1 MWTDLGGLVSRLEI
15 LRRDI
20 AISDGRGLEIGPLN
34 APVVTHDMGSVFY
47 ADHASTDELRTK
59 YAPNPK
65 IPVQDIVPVD
75 FVWGEQTLPEA
86 VGDEAPFDY
95 VVASHVLEHVP
106 DLIGWLSEIRS
117 ILRPGGR
124 LSLALPDRR
133 YTFDVRRRDSDISE
147 LVEAYLLRLR
157 RPAPRATFDHFYRH
171 VDVDTGAI
179 WDGQPGHDAPPPNSA
194 RAMELTIRS
203 VSDGMYVD
211 THCWV
216 FSDRV
221 FVELMHT
228 AMSLGLVDL
237 RFVSFTP
244 TRPGDFEFFVTLE
257 RPASDESAE
266 ESLQKN
272 LASVPFIPPP
282 AWTAD
287 APPITGNGAH
297 SSSADRHARPML
309 VSDREQRL
317 LELKRSTLLRA
328 RSTVARLRR
337 R

>member
-1 MWTDLGGLVSRLEI
+1 MNRLEI

-20 AISDGRGLEIGPLN
+20 AIADGRGLEIGPLN
-34 APVVTHDMGSVFY
+34 APVVTQDMGSVFY
-47 ADHASTDELRTK
+47 ADHASTDELRIK

-65 IPVQDIVPVD
+65 IPEQDILPVD

-86 VGDEAPFDY
+86 VGDQAPFDY

-106 DLIGWLSEIRS
+106 DLLGWLSEIRS

-147 LVEAYLLRLR
+147 VVEAYLLGLR

-171 VDVDTGAI
+171 VDVDAGAL
-179 WDGQPGHDAPPPNSA
+179 WNGEVGHDDPPPNSA
-194 RAMELTIRS
+194 RAMELTRRS
-203 VSDGMYVD
+203 VNEGMYVD

-216 FSDRV
+216 FSDRT
-221 FVELMHT
+221 FAELMHT
-228 AMSLGLVDL
+228 LMSLGLVDL

-244 TRPGDFEFFVTLE
+244 TRPNEFEFFATLE
-257 RPASDESAE
+257 RPPSGESAE

-272 LASVPFIPPP
+272 LASVPVVPIP
-282 AWTAD
+282 ARTGD
-287 APPITGNGAH
+287 APLATSTGAADSNAH
-297 SSSADRHARPML
+297 PML

-317 LELKRSTLLRA
+317 LELKRATLLRA
-328 RSTVARLRR
+328 RSTVSRLRR

>member
-1 MWTDLGGLVSRLEI
+1 MDRLDI

-34 APVVTHDMGSVFY
+34 TPVVTHDMGSVFY

-59 YAPNPK
+59 YAPDPK
-65 IPVQDIVPVD
+65 IREQDIVAVD
-75 FVWGEQTLPEA
+75 FVWGEQTLLDA
-86 VGDEAPFDY
+86 VGDQAPFDY

-106 DLIGWLSEIRS
+106 DLLGWLSEIRS

-157 RPAPRATFDHFYRH
+157 RPAARATFDHFYRH
-171 VDVDTGAI
+171 VDVDAGAI
-179 WDGQPGHDAPPPNSA
+179 WNGQPGHEDPPLDSA
-194 RAMELTIRS
+194 RAMELTRRS
-203 VSDGMYVD
+203 VNDDVYID

-221 FVELMHT
+221 FVELLHT
-228 AMSLGLVDL
+228 SMSLGLLDL
-237 RFVSFTP
+237 RFISFTP
-244 TRPGDFEFFVTLE
+244 TRHGDFEFFVTLQ
-257 RPASDESAE
+257 RPPSGESAE
-266 ESLQKN
+266 ESLQQN
-272 LASVPFIPPP
+272 LASVPFIPTP
-282 AWTAD
+282 APTAD
-287 APPITGNGAH
+287 APQVTGNGADL
-297 SSSADRHARPML
+297 SPADLDAHPML